1 MDLARFGTWKRLIR
15 VTAFVM
21 RFIKKLRP
29 NFSTISTDGPFS
41 AEDFKTA
48 EILLMKND
56 QEIFL
61 EDCGEKTLVDKN
73 GIKQKWYYGKMEPNL
88 AQPIMLSCHSPLTTH
103 IIRRIHE
110 NLQHG
115 GVDWTLTEF
124 LRSYW
129 CSKARQTVR
138 KVIGG
143 CLKCRRIS
151 STPFAKPEI
160 PPHPTDRVVRH
171 VPFESSGVDYFG
183 PTVTRLAGNVVKV
196 WIVLLTC
203 LTTRAVYLEPTLDLS
218 TTSFTNVVRRFI
230 SRRGRPKR
238 MLSDNGGQFV
248 LANKTM
254 NELKKDLI
262 AEELALNGIE
272 WKFLPSLSPWAGGL
286 YERLVGMAK
295 MCFKR
300 ALGRKILEYDQ
311 LATFTAEVEA
321 SLNQRPISHVS
332 GESDAPLPLRP
343 IDFLIPHGTISLN
356 FGSVEEWEDERRLP
370 PERKL
375 AIIWKNTLTVLDT
388 FWEKWSS
395 EYLILLRER
404 SKWKHKGPRLQ
415 TMSSPTVGEVVLV
428 EDFRPRNL
436 WPLGK
441 VRELNTS
448 GSVVRSV
455 KVKMANGRIVTRH

>member
-1 MDLARFGTWKRLIR
+1 
-15 VTAFVM
+15 
-21 RFIKKLRP
+21 
-29 NFSTISTDGPFS
+29 
-41 AEDFKTA
+41 
-48 EILLMKND
+48 
-56 QEIFL
+56 
-61 EDCGEKTLVDKN
+61 
-73 GIKQKWYYGKMEPNL
+73 
-88 AQPIMLSCHSPLTTH
+88 
-103 IIRRIHE
+103 
-110 NLQHG
+110 
-115 GVDWTLTEF
+115 
-124 LRSYW
+124 
-129 CSKARQTVR
+129 
-138 KVIGG
+138 
-143 CLKCRRIS
+143 
-151 STPFAKPEI
+151 
-160 PPHPTDRVVRH
+160 VRH